1 MQKDSET
8 SVIPYTNPQ
17 LLLDY
22 WSINTHDGKKRKKDN
37 KTYMYRQCIC
47 TLLCYHIGPVYK
59 VSSLDDYS
67 NFFMCCR
74 PATCR
79 YSGFNPSD
87 CMELTQTYHRIIIQ
101 SHLPHVREG
110 FSLFRPTFRGRI
122 PVCPPQKRFLTPSGV
137 SLHFGK
143 PRPFCITKPNNDFLR
158 RPDIINA
165 VTLGQWSCNTHS
177 SSEPQSLF
185 CERFFMHLS
194 IHVMLL
200 K

>member
-22 WSINTHDGKKRKKDN
+22 WSINTHDRKKRKKDN
-37 KTYMYRQCIC
+37 KTYMYRQYIC

-87 CMELTQTYHRIIIQ
+87 CMEFTQTYHRIPKQNHHTKSLTARQRGIFLILTDI
-101 SHLPHVREG
+101 SREDPRVPPVEAI
-110 FSLFRPTFRGRI
+110 SYTFRC
-122 PVCPPQKRFLTPSGV
+122 V
-137 SLHFGK
+137 
-143 PRPFCITKPNNDFLR
+143 
-158 RPDIINA
+158 
-165 VTLGQWSCNTHS
+165 VTL
-177 SSEPQSLF
+177 
-185 CERFFMHLS
+185 R
-194 IHVMLL
+194 
-200 K
+200 